1 MVTDPRTP
9 DAETLHSLLHRMPKA
24 ELHLHL
30 DGSVRPATA
39 IELARE
45 RDLDLGSSI
54 DSVRARMVAPERCA
68 DQAELLRAF
77 DLPARLLQDGEAL
90 RRAAMELVED
100 LASDGTR
107 YAEVRWAPALH
118 TQRGLGLREG
128 IAAVAAGV
136 RAGMQSVHDRGG
148 DVDVRLICT
157 AMRGHA
163 PAENAR
169 LAELA
174 AELGDEGVAGFDL
187 AGPEAANPDPVAHRR
202 AFEIARAAHLGITV
216 HAGEWGGPAQVWRAL
231 DVGPDR
237 IAHGAPAA
245 ADPRLMRELI
255 ARGITLDL
263 CPTSNTQASL
273 FPSLAAHPLPLLVRA
288 GVPVTLS
295 TDDRTVSDI
304 SLVDEYERAVQ
315 TLGLRL
321 PELWRVD
328 RHALTAAFLQG
339 DEQTRTHLLAAFDSF
354 AAAEPWL
361 HDDDPPADL
370 RPGAEHPGGA
380 AP

>member
-1 MVTDPRTP
+1 MTTYPRNP
-9 DAETLHSLLHRMPKA
+9 DSEALHALLRRMPKA

-45 RDLDLGSSI
+45 RGLDPGLSI
-54 DSVRARMVAPERCA
+54 DSVRALMVAPERCA

-90 RRAAMELVED
+90 RRAATELVED

-118 TQRGLGLREG
+118 TERGLGLRDG
-128 IAAVAAGV
+128 IEAVAAGV
-136 RAGMQSVHDRGG
+136 RAGMHSVRDRGG
-148 DVDVRLICT
+148 DIKVRLICT

-174 AELGDEGVAGFDL
+174 ADLGDEGVVGFDL
-187 AGPEAANPDPVAHRR
+187 AGPEAANPDPVAHLR
-202 AFEIARAAHLGITV
+202 AFEIARAAHLGVTV

-231 DVGPDR
+231 DVQPDR

-245 ADPRLMRELI
+245 ADPRLMRELV

-304 SLVDEYERAVQ
+304 SLIDEYGRAVQ

-321 PELWRVD
+321 SELWRID
-328 RHALTAAFLQG
+328 RHALTAAFLQA
-339 DEQTRTHLLAAFDSF
+339 DEQTRTHLLAAFDTF
-354 AAAEPWL
+354 AATEPL
-361 HDDDPPADL
+361 LQDDRPPAGPQTGPQQPD
-370 RPGAEHPGGA
+370 GA